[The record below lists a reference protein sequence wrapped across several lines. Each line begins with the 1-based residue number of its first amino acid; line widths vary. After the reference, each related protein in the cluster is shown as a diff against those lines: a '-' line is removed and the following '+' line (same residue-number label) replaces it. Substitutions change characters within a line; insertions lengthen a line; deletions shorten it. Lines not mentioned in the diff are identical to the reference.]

1 MRTQTK
7 TMRRAMKGLGAA
19 AAFGSVL
26 GWAPAHG
33 EGWSGRA
40 SWSAHE
46 GAPRSSPASV
56 DLAEDAGELRLA
68 MRPAPHAATR
78 APLSAPASS
87 AEEAGLARAQE
98 LQRAEARRLS
108 LMLLALLAEGG
119 PEAALL
125 ASAEV
130 RRP

>member
-1 MRTQTK
+1 MRTQAK
-7 TMRRAMKGLGAA
+7 TMRRMMQGFGAA

-46 GAPRSSPASV
+46 GAPKPALESADMADDV
-56 DLAEDAGELRLA
+56 GELRLA

-78 APLSAPASS
+78 GAAGASPQS